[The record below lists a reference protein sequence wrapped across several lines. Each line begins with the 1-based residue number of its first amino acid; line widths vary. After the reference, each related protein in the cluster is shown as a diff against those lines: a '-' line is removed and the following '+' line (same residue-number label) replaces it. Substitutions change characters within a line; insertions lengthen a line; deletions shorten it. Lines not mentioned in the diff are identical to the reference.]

1 MKGWFLVQTKPQQ
14 ETRALENLQQQGV
27 NAFCPQVLVEKL
39 SRGKRKVSKEVLFPN
54 YLFVEFDQEAVS
66 ALSINYTRG
75 VNRIVSFGNVPSQ
88 VPDQLISQ
96 LKERIDQSDQNMITE
111 LPEKGENL
119 EVLDGPF
126 RGLNAIFSQIDGD
139 SRAIVLITILSQKV
153 KAVLPLSSLARVG
166 KANSRTIWYS
176 LHYRKSLEKKSSLV
190 YK

>member
-96 LKERIDQSDQNMITE
+96 LKERIDKSDQSMITE

-153 KAVLPLSSLARVG
+153 KAVLPLSSLARSG
-166 KANSRTIWYS
+166 KVNSRTI
-176 LHYRKSLEKKSSLV
+176 
-190 YK
+190 

>member
-1 MKGWFLVQTKPQQ
+1 
-14 ETRALENLQQQGV
+14 
-27 NAFCPQVLVEKL
+27 VEKL
-39 SRGKRKVSKEVLFPN
+39 SRGKRKVSKEVLFPS

-75 VNRIVSFGNVPSQ
+75 VNRIVSFGSAPSQ

-96 LKERIDQSDQNMITE
+96 LKERIEQADESMITE
-111 LPEKGENL
+111 LPEKGEKL

-153 KAVLPLSSLARVG
+153 KAVLPLRSLGRTGSVSSRIV
-166 KANSRTIWYS
+166 
-176 LHYRKSLEKKSSLV
+176 
-190 YK
+190 

>member
-96 LKERIDQSDQNMITE
+96 LKERIDQFDQNMITE

-139 SRAIVLITILSQKV
+139 SRAIVRITILSQKV

-166 KANSRTIWYS
+166 KANSRTI
-176 LHYRKSLEKKSSLV
+176 
-190 YK
+190 

>member
-75 VNRIVSFGNVPSQ
+75 VNRIVSFGKVPSQ

-96 LKERIDQSDQNMITE
+96 LKERIEQSDNTVITE
-111 LPEKGENL
+111 LPEKGEKI
-119 EVLDGPF
+119 G
-126 RGLNAIFSQIDGD
+126 
-139 SRAIVLITILSQKV
+139 RAHV
-153 KAVLPLSSLARVG
+153 
-166 KANSRTIWYS
+166 
-176 LHYRKSLEKKSSLV
+176 
-190 YK
+190 

>member
-96 LKERIDQSDQNMITE
+96 LKERIDQSDQSMITE

-166 KANSRTIWYS
+166 KANSRTI
-176 LHYRKSLEKKSSLV
+176 
-190 YK
+190 

>member
-1 MKGWFLVQTKPQQ
+1 MTSWFLVQTKPQQ

-39 SRGKRKVSKEVLFPN
+39 SRGKRKVSNEVLFPN
-54 YLFVEFDQEAVS
+54 YLFVEIDQESVS

-75 VNRIVSFGNVPSQ
+75 VNRIVSFGNRLSQ
-88 VPDQLISQ
+88 VPKQLISQ
-96 LKERIDQSDQNMITE
+96 LKERVEQCDQSMITE
-111 LPEKGENL
+111 LPKKGEKL

-153 KAVLPLSSLARVG
+153 KAVLPLRSLGRQSASG
-166 KANSRTIWYS
+166 SQII
-176 LHYRKSLEKKSSLV
+176 
-190 YK
+190 

>member
-96 LKERIDQSDQNMITE
+96 LKERIDQSDQSMITE

-166 KANSRTIWYS
+166 KANFRTI
-176 LHYRKSLEKKSSLV
+176 
-190 YK
+190 

>member
-39 SRGKRKVSKEVLFPN
+39 SRGKRKVSKEVLFPS

-75 VNRIVSFGNVPSQ
+75 VNRIVSFGSAPSQ

-96 LKERIDQSDQNMITE
+96 LKERIEQADESMITE
-111 LPEKGENL
+111 LPEKGEKL

-153 KAVLPLSSLARVG
+153 KAVLPLRSLGRTGSVSSRIV
-166 KANSRTIWYS
+166 
-176 LHYRKSLEKKSSLV
+176 
-190 YK
+190 

>member
-166 KANSRTIWYS
+166 KANSRTI
-176 LHYRKSLEKKSSLV
+176 
-190 YK
+190 